1 MPFAIQFATPRRTRP
16 LRAST
21 GHSAHPS
28 AIYVTTARQAT
39 RFGISTQHSGKYER
53 DCPYRPNNDFTHMNL
68 PLAKRERD
76 EINTQCLARSSAN
89 PSLQFT
95 TTVMVPL
102 FSSCMEGALAAPLDE
117 LPAARGTIGFSAR

>member
-1 MPFAIQFATPRRTRP
+1 
-16 LRAST
+16 
-21 GHSAHPS
+21 
-28 AIYVTTARQAT
+28 
-39 RFGISTQHSGKYER
+39 
-53 DCPYRPNNDFTHMNL
+53 MNL

-95 TTVMVPL
+95 TAVMVSL